1 MHSQWIDIEQ
11 NYSEL
16 VFDTVYH
23 KSVWKKML
31 MKKTLQNS
39 SSINKLLIVIKCSL
53 ALTGQ
58 NIYRLFPNLLI
69 AIFPHMIIDIKS
81 NQVLEIS

>member
-1 MHSQWIDIEQ
+1 
-11 NYSEL
+11 
-16 VFDTVYH
+16 
-23 KSVWKKML
+23 ML
-31 MKKTLQNS
+31 MKKKPLKNS

-53 ALTGQ
+53 SLTGQ

-69 AIFPHMIIDIKS
+69 AIFLNMIIDIKS